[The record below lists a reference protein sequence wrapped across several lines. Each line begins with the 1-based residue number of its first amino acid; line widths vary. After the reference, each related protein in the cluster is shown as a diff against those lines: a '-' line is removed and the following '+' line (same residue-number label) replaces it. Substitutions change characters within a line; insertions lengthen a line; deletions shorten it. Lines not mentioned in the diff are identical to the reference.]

1 MKRSRREKSP
11 WIKSKTKPGPN
22 KKKIIEFHPD
32 RRQNLAESDKDSWLS
47 QLSGSEAASASS
59 LDVSAVSE
67 KKIMGVKKAEESN
80 VTGEQPPKTSPDC
93 SSSLDSSLS
102 FRFVLGVDGLFCLWK
117 ANSKPKNNFIEFY
130 IL

>member
-22 KKKIIEFHPD
+22 KKKITEFHPY
-32 RRQNLAESDKDSWLS
+32 RRQNLAESDKGLWFN
-47 QLSGSEAASASS
+47 QLAGSEAASASS

-80 VTGEQPPKTSPDC
+80 VTRERPPKTSLDC
-93 SSSLDSSLS
+93 SSSSDSSLS
-102 FRFVLGVDGLFCLWK
+102 FRFVLGVDGLCSLWK
-117 ANSKPKNNFIEFY
+117 ANSKTKHNFIEFY